1 MPLVPRHD
9 RDEIARRCGYP
20 TWQQAV
26 EVTAH
31 LSQQEAGRRLGVSHP
46 TIRTWRAEL
55 GLGVAAP
62 RASAGE
68 LRAAFADDPADP
80 RHGSA
85 NGYRN
90 LGCRCARCTQAWTQ
104 YQRARRDAG
113 RDGPRE

>member
-1 MPLVPRHD
+1 M
-9 RDEIARRCGYP
+9 
-20 TWQQAV
+20 
-26 EVTAH
+26 
-31 LSQQEAGRRLGVSHP
+31 SHP

-68 LRAAFADDPADP
+68 VRAAFARDPADP

-90 LGCRCARCTQAWTQ
+90 LGCRCPRCTQAWTQ
-104 YQRARRDAG
+104 YQRARPVGARPAD
-113 RDGPRE
+113 